1 MRESLGKKGEED
13 DSKAKYVLTLLCE
26 AIVATWTYIGRRRFN
41 FESLKHGGID
51 KRGAEVTKDDM
62 QIIGHE
68 HISQVGV
75 MPYDIVGMEVSDPFH
90 YFNGPANAGFVGN
103 CGMVG

>member
-41 FESLKHGGID
+41 CESLKHGGID

-62 QIIGHE
+62 QIVGHE

-75 MPYDIVGMEVSDPFH
+75 MPY
-90 YFNGPANAGFVGN
+90 
-103 CGMVG
+103 